1 MTNYFIFATVE
12 TRKNILVAPLNWGL
26 GHATRCIPI
35 IRQLLTEG
43 FQPIIASDG
52 AALALLQREFPDL
65 QHLELPSYHIAYAK
79 NPKNFKWK
87 LLKNSPKTI
96 AAIFEE
102 KRLVRQWIAQY
113 HLAGI
118 ISDNRLGV
126 YSKKI
131 PSAIITHQLTV
142 LSGKTT
148 WISSGLHRFFI
159 QKFQECWVPDW
170 GGAINLSGKLGHPE
184 KISVTTRYIGVLS
197 RLVKKDV
204 PKTINYL
211 ILLSGPEPQ
220 RSLLEEKLKQE
231 MQHVEGQIVL
241 IRGVVEPTITETIQP
256 PFTIYN
262 YLTSERLSEV
272 LNAAEVVICR
282 SGYTTI
288 MDLAK
293 LEKKAFFIPTPGQ
306 FEQEYLAKRLHRDG
320 NIPQCSQKDFKC
332 EKLDTIPFY
341 KGLPKVGEDELPKDL
356 FSLF

>member
-35 IRQLLTEG
+35 IRQLLAEG

-102 KRLVRQWIAQY
+102 KKLVRHWIAQY
-113 HLAGI
+113 ELAGI

-131 PSAIITHQLTV
+131 PSVIITHQLTV

-148 WISSGLHRFFI
+148 WISSRLHRFFI

-170 GGAINLSGKLGHPE
+170 EGAINLSGKLGHPE
-184 KISVTTRYIGVLS
+184 KLPTTTRYIGVLS
-197 RLVKKDV
+197 RLVKKEASE
-204 PKTINYL
+204 TIDYL

-241 IRGVVEPTITETIQP
+241 IRGVVESTITETTQP

-293 LEKKAFFIPTPGQ
+293 LGKKAFFIPTPGQ
-306 FEQEYLAKRLHRDG
+306 YEQEYLAKRLHRDG
-320 NIPQCSQKDFKC
+320 KIPQCSQKDFKC
-332 EKLDTIPFY
+332 EKLDTIAFY
-341 KGLPKVGEDELPKDL
+341 KGLPKVGENELPIDL
-356 FSLF
+356 FRLF